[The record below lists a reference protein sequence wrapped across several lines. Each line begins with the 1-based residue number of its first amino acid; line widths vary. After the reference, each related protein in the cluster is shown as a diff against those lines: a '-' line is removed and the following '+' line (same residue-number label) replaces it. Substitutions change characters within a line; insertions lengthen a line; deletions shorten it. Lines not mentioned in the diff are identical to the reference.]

1 MKIISR
7 TSATQDIEQQ
17 ITALL
22 ARMNLDQKA
31 GQIVQ
36 AEREFITP
44 REVKDY
50 HIGSVLSG
58 GGSVPGD
65 NKPEDWVRMNDAY
78 WAASMEADDSHLA
91 IPVMYGIDA
100 IHGNTNVLG
109 AVVFPHNIGLGATD
123 DQDLVERIAAATAR
137 EIAATGVDWTF
148 APTLAVARNDHWG
161 RTYESYSENPQ
172 IISEYSPRFVRG
184 LQGNFGEDNVIACVK
199 HWVGDG
205 GTEHGIDQGETVVSE
220 EELRRIHI
228 APYRAAIQ
236 AGVLTVMASL
246 NSWNHI
252 KCHGHR
258 VLLTDILKDELGFEG
273 LVVSDW
279 DGINYLAEDYA
290 EAAAIGL
297 NAGLDMFMIT
307 DKWKEFI
314 QHIKTHVEE
323 GRIPMVRLDDAVRR
337 ILRVKL
343 RFGLFDKPRPADRK
357 LAGDPAHFGS
367 RAHREIAR
375 EAVRK
380 SLVMLK
386 NEDEILP
393 LDRDARILVAGKNS
407 NNRGHQCGG
416 FTIAWQGVTDNDA
429 IIGGTSIW
437 EGIQETAANAVL
449 SNSDGVDADPD
460 LHDVAIVVI
469 GELPYAEMK
478 GDIRIKE
485 LTRGNGAAPDQ
496 ALKAEDSTSEY
507 GGNSS
512 PQLQSTTPISLTIMD
527 EETYGTHLY
536 HHELHSEDLVTI
548 ENIRKKGVPVV
559 VVMVCGRPLVVN
571 RELAAS
577 EAFVVAWL
585 PGSEGQGVAD
595 VIFGDYDFQGRLSF
609 SWPHYDDENWNVG
622 DEDYNPLFPFGYGLK
637 YRQKVES
644 NPMEVKS

>member
-1 MKIISR
+1 MRISSR
-7 TSATQDIEQQ
+7 TVDTPDIELQ

-36 AEREFITP
+36 AERQFISP
-44 REVKDY
+44 REVREF

-58 GGSVPGD
+58 GGSVPGE
-65 NKPEDWVRMNDAY
+65 NKPVDWVQMNDAY
-78 WAASMEADDSHLA
+78 WEASMEADDTHLA
-91 IPVMYGIDA
+91 IPIMYGIDA

-109 AVVFPHNIGLGATD
+109 AVVFPHNIGLGATGD
-123 DQDLVERIAAATAR
+123 PDLIERIAAATAR

-172 IISEYSPRFVRG
+172 IIAEYSPRFVNG
-184 LQGNFGEDNVIACVK
+184 LQGEFGEENVIACVK

-205 GTEHGIDQGETVVSE
+205 GTEHGIDQGETAISE
-220 EELRRIHI
+220 EELRRIHMT
-228 APYRAAIQ
+228 PYRTAIE

-246 NSWNHI
+246 NSWNQV

-258 VLLTDILKDELGFEG
+258 VLLTDILKEELGFEG

-279 DGINYLAEDYA
+279 DGINYLSENYA

-323 GRIPMVRLDDAVRR
+323 GRVPMARLDDAVRR

-343 RFGLFDKPRPADRK
+343 KFGLFDKPRPAERK
-357 LAGDPAHFGS
+357 LAGDLSYFG
-367 RAHREIAR
+367 AEPHREIAR

-386 NEDEILP
+386 NDEEVLP
-393 LDRDARILVAGKNS
+393 LDRDKRVLVAGKNAH
-407 NNRGHQCGG
+407 NRGHQCGG
-416 FTIAWQGVTDNDA
+416 FTIAWQGVRENED

-437 EGIQETAANAVL
+437 EGIQATAPNAVL
-449 SNSDGVDADPD
+449 SSVDGADADPEM
-460 LHDVAIVVI
+460 HDVAVVVI

-478 GDIRIKE
+478 GDIRVKE
-485 LTRGNGAAPDQ
+485 LTRGNGTTPEPAP
-496 ALKAEDSTSEY
+496 KAKDKPEEY
-507 GGNSS
+507 GGDNN
-512 PQLQSTTPISLTIMD
+512 PQAQADTPSNLTIMD

-536 HHELHSEDLVTI
+536 HHELHPEDLVTI
-548 ENIRKKGVPVV
+548 DNIRSRGVPVV

-571 RELAAS
+571 RELES
-577 EAFVVAWL
+577 SKAFVVAWL

-595 VIFGDYDFQGRLSF
+595 VIFGDHDFHGKLSF
-609 SWPHYDDENWNVG
+609 SWPRFDDENWNLG
-622 DEDYNPLFPFGYGLK
+622 DEDYNPLFPIGYGLK
-637 YRQKVES
+637 YGQKVEAETLQVNS
-644 NPMEVKS
+644 